1 MITEHKSK
9 EIPMKA
15 LKIIAAGFV
24 ALVIIML
31 LVVSFGLG
39 GIVKKAVTTIGP
51 KALGAPVELKSV
63 RVSPFSG
70 LIHIKGLK
78 IGNPEGFHTDSAMEL
93 SEFKVKVKLSSLLT
107 DKIVVSEILIDA
119 PQITYEK
126 SLKSSNL
133 ATLQKNVEA
142 FVGPSAEQPATE
154 EVPEA
159 EVTEAKPAK
168 KVQIDKLLVRNGSVK
183 LSFTA
188 LKGNQMTI
196 PLPAIEKEG
205 IGADKEG
212 ASFADAAKEVW
223 GSIMDGVTGVVGS
236 AGGVLKDVG
245 TGTVDAVK
253 DGASGLIKGVGGMFK
268 REE

>member
-1 MITEHKSK
+1 
-9 EIPMKA
+9 MKA
-15 LKIIAAGFV
+15 FKIIASVFV
-24 ALVIIML
+24 ALIVIIL

-39 GIVKKAVTTIGP
+39 GIIKKAVTTMGP

-70 LIHIKGLK
+70 LVQIKGLK
-78 IGNPEGFHTDSAMEL
+78 IGNPEGFHTDAAMEL
-93 SEFKVKVKLSSLLT
+93 AELKVKVKLSSLLT
-107 DKIVVSEILIDA
+107 DKVVVSEILIDA

-133 ATLQKNVEA
+133 AALQKNVEA
-142 FVGPSAEQPATE
+142 FAGPKVESPEKEPAAPEQ
-154 EVPEA
+154 EA
-159 EVTEAKPAK
+159 AAKKPAK
-168 KVQIDKLLVRNGSVK
+168 KVQIDKLVVSNGAVK
-183 LSFTA
+183 LSITA
-188 LKGNQMTI
+188 LKGNQMTV
-196 PLPAIEKEG
+196 PLPNIEKEG

-223 GSIMDGVTGVVGS
+223 SSIMDGVTGVVGS

-253 DGASGLIKGVGGMFK
+253 EGAAGLIKGVGGMFK
-268 REE
+268 SEE